1 MIYLWPLIS
10 ALIPIFALI
19 VYIYWC
25 DKHSPEP
32 ISQLIKATMY
42 GVLSIFLSLCMSIP
56 AQYMGLYPEDPA
68 NFIDGIRTAFYGAAI
83 PEELA
88 KLAMLWLL
96 LRKKT
101 FQHRLDGIVYAV
113 CISLGFAGLENIL
126 YVIESEEWVST
137 AILRAITAVPG
148 HFCFAV
154 TMGYFYSLVKLSKHD
169 RTRNIICLIVVPIML
184 HGIYDAILFVAS
196 TLSSWVSVALI
207 PLFCVFCYKMWKGA
221 SKAIKTHNNTDQFN
235 SLQFFDTEIEDPN
248 DTQA

>member
-10 ALIPIFALI
+10 ALIPILALI

-126 YVIESEEWVST
+126 YVVANS
-137 AILRAITAVPG
+137 RAYYPENLNEGMASWKKIMYGADVVVG
-148 HFCFAV
+148 
-154 TMGYFYSLVKLSKHD
+154 LL
-169 RTRNIICLIVVPIML
+169 CL
-184 HGIYDAILFVAS
+184 
-196 TLSSWVSVALI
+196 LI
-207 PLFCVFCYKMWKGA
+207 AM
-221 SKAIKTHNNTDQFN
+221 KAFKKK
-235 SLQFFDTEIEDPN
+235 
-248 DTQA
+248 A